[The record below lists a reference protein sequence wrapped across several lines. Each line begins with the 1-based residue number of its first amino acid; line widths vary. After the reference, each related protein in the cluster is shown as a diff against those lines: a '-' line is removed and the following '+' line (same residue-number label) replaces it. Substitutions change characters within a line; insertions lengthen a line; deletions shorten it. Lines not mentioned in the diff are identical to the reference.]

1 MKTLIEGRRLKDED
15 TKTTFRSR
23 IMKIQVTKTLPRRRT
38 EHKDTL
44 EMQKRKLWVRPS

>member
-23 IMKIQVTKTLPRRRT
+23 IMKIQVTKTLFRRRA
-38 EHKDTL
+38 EHEDTV
-44 EMQKRKLWVRPS
+44 EMQEMKVVN